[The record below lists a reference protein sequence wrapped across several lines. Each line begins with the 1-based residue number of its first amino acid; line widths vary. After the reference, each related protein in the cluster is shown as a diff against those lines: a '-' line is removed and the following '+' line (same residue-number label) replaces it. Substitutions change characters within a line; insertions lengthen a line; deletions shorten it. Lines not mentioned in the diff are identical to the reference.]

1 MESYSS
7 IVDVESAVL
16 SLSAKVAL
24 HFLTER
30 RIAMVQIDN
39 TKCTG
44 CGGCIDLCSE
54 IAISMINDV
63 VTVNEERCTECST
76 CIKVCPMKAPYEVEV
91 GAGPGGA
98 MAAKTA
104 GENGLK
110 TAILERKT
118 NPAQITRGDSMMFA
132 IESGYYFA
140 ERMFYNEKNK
150 KIIFPVNG
158 LTVDYDG
165 PRRNYYAWHFYAPD
179 GKTRLE
185 FGDYEESV
193 KKGEK
198 GRLSFVFDKGR
209 LIDGLMQEAEK
220 NGVEVFTGVNVKG
233 VEKTASGVRVTGNG
247 DSYEGTFVIGADGI
261 NSRVAELMGFNKER
275 IFFGSIPS
283 LTYYVTGLNIPQSE
297 AVITANCFKPH
308 TAIPT
313 CFWVIPSPYAE
324 DEYWFQTPADFEYIT
339 KESVFSNWFPHVKVS
354 RTLSF
359 IGNLWSPVSEPYR
372 DNVLLVGDSA
382 WYGEAEI
389 TGSMMC
395 GKKAAD
401 AIAVALR
408 DNKPDRE
415 GVLNYIEWWQKSYPE
430 FDDYRNFSMIFA
442 FCTIFSEVELN
453 YLFSLIK
460 SPLCSN
466 NNPFLVVRFF
476 KQALEPMMPQVQ
488 AEMPSAADKLNML
501 ELDNFDQLALEIAS
515 KMSQ

>member
-1 MESYSS
+1 MTRKY
-7 IVDVESAVL
+7 
-16 SLSAKVAL
+16 
-24 HFLTER
+24 
-30 RIAMVQIDN
+30 
-39 TKCTG
+39 
-44 CGGCIDLCSE
+44 
-54 IAISMINDV
+54 DV
-63 VTVNEERCTECST
+63 V
-76 CIKVCPMKAPYEVEV
+76 IV

-185 FGDYEESV
+185 FGDYEESI

-209 LIDGLMQEAEK
+209 LIQGLMQEAEK
-220 NGVEVFTGVNVKG
+220 NGVEVFTGVNVNG
-233 VEKTASGVRVTGNG
+233 VEKTAGGVRVTGNG
-247 DSYEGTFVIGADGI
+247 DSYEGTFVIAADGV

-275 IFFGSIPS
+275 TFYGSLPG

-308 TAIPT
+308 SSTPIS
-313 CFWVIPSPYAE
+313 FWVIPSPYAE
-324 DEYWFQTPADFEYIT
+324 DEYWFQTPVDFEYVT
-339 KESVFSNWFPHVKVS
+339 KESVFSKWFPHVKV
-354 RTLSF
+354 RRRLGCV
-359 IGNLWSPVSEPYR
+359 GNLWSPVSEPYR

-382 WYGEAEI
+382 WFGEAEI

-395 GKKAAD
+395 GWRAVN
-401 AIAVALR
+401 AITVALR
-408 DNKPDRE
+408 DGKPNRE
-415 GVLNYIEWWQKSYPE
+415 GVLDFLEWWRKSYPE
-430 FDDYRNFSMIFA
+430 FDDYRNFFMIVA
-442 FCTIFSEVELN
+442 FVLLFSEEELN
-453 YLFSLIK
+453 YLFSLIR

-466 NNPFLVVRFF
+466 NNPFLVVRLV
-476 KQALEPMMPQVQ
+476 KKALEPMMAQVQ
-488 AEMPSAADKLNML
+488 AEMPSAAEKLKML
-501 ELDNFDQLALEIAS
+501 QVDNIEKIALDIQ
-515 KMSQ
+515 KTMSQ